1 MELQGY
7 LEKAQ
12 LSLSLHVPDS
22 LEPAFLCLSGMQCLE
37 VSGPL
42 RDPEFLLS
50 PSKVFPEIIA
60 FWG

>member
-22 LEPAFLCLSGMQCLE
+22 LEPAFLW
-37 VSGPL
+37 PL
-42 RDPEFLLS
+42 RDAMS
-50 PSKVFPEIIA
+50 RS
-60 FWG
+60 FWTTQ